1 MNLSR
6 EFKNGFI
13 IAALIGSYFL
23 LLEFL
28 GLADQHLLRVVNLF
42 IVIFGINRTLKAN
55 FAEHQMGYFKNLRSG
70 FIAAMIGAGMGIIG
84 LLIYIPLRGGET
96 YLMNLSKG
104 FLFGGGSTSIPTYC
118 ISLLFE
124 SAAGNAIICFCL
136 MQYWKTR
143 FATIF

>member
-13 IAALIGSYFL
+13 IAVCIGAYFL

-42 IVIFGINRTLKAN
+42 IVVFGINLTLKAN
-55 FAEHQMGYFKNLRSG
+55 FADHQMGYFKNLKSG
-70 FIAAMIGAGMGIIG
+70 FITAMIGAVMGVIG
-84 LLIYIPLRGGET
+84 LLIYIPLRGGEA
-96 YLMNLSKG
+96 YLTNLSKG
-104 FLFGGGSTSIPTYC
+104 FLFGGGATSIPTYC

-136 MQYWKTR
+136 MQYWKTK
-143 FATIF
+143 FTTIA